1 MTNTQ
6 NRMIL
11 DHLRK
16 EKTITPLEALRLYGV
31 FRLSARIF
39 DLKDAGH
46 VIATNIIKVGNEG
59 KRVAEYR
66 LLKAA
71 KGAV

>member
-1 MTNTQ
+1 MTSTQ

-46 VIATNIIKVGNEG
+46 VILTEMIKVGNG
-59 KRVAEYR
+59 KRVGQYR
-66 LLKAA
+66 LLKSA

>member
-1 MTNTQ
+1 MTIAQ

-11 DHLRK
+11 NHLRK

-31 FRLSARIF
+31 FRLSARIY

-46 VIATNIIKVGNEG
+46 VIATNIIKVGNG
-59 KRVAEYR
+59 KRVGQYR